1 MEEALGGSPVAPS
14 LKQAVNDGA
23 VFIDGSPKIVALAL
37 DVDEH
42 FIEQLVISQG
52 TLLSSQLVG

>member
-1 MEEALGGSPVAPS
+1 MRCAVVA
-14 LKQAVNDGA
+14 ADVNDVA
-23 VFIDGSPKIVALAL
+23 VLIDGSPKIIALAL